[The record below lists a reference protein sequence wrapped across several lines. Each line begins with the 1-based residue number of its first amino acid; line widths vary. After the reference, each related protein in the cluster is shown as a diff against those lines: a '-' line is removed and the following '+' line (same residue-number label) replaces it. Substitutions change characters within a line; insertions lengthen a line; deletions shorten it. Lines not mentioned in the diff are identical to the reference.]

1 MYEKILR
8 DISNEYEKKRDRKE
22 RELEYRK
29 REVYEKIPVIEKIE
43 EEIFKTGL
51 SMTRNL
57 LQNPDNYEEI
67 ARSAKEKMANL
78 RMEKAIL
85 LTEANIDPEYLNMKY
100 DCEVC
105 KDKGYLENGERCH
118 CLRQKLVSRSYQ
130 MSNIEEVIKLEN
142 FSSFDI
148 NLFSDEK
155 IMGEDLSPRENML
168 DITGVVQNF
177 INTFE
182 ERNSVNLLFYGE
194 TGLGKTFLSNC
205 IAKELLDKGK
215 IVVYQTAFTILDIV
229 EKHRFQRGDLKLNEY
244 QYNLL
249 FEADLLIIDDL
260 GTEVG
265 NTFTNAE
272 IFNIVNTRI
281 LSNKKTIISTN
292 LGLKEISEIYTERV
306 FSRVFQKFIPLK
318 FYGSDLRWQ

>member
-1 MYEKILR
+1 MYDRVLR
-8 DISNEYEKKRDRKE
+8 DISLEYEKKRDRKT

-51 SMTRNL
+51 EMTRNL
-57 LQNPDNYEEI
+57 LRNPENYQDI
-67 ARSAKEKMANL
+67 AIKSKEKMEQL

-85 LTEANIDPEYLNMKY
+85 LTEANIDPKTLEMDYECLI
-100 DCEVC
+100 C
-105 KDKGYLENGERCH
+105 KDKGYLESGERCN
-118 CLRQKLVSRSYQ
+118 CLKQKLVSKTYE
-130 MSNIEEVIKLEN
+130 MSNIEQVLKREN
-142 FSSFDI
+142 FNSFDI
-148 NLFSDEK
+148 NIFPDDK
-155 IMGEDLSPRENML
+155 IQGEELSPRENIL

-177 INTFE
+177 INTFDE
-182 ERNSVNLLFYGE
+182 KNGANLLFYGE

-205 IAKELLDKGK
+205 IAKELLDSGK

-229 EKHRFQRGDLKLNEY
+229 ERHRFQRGDLKLNEY

-249 FEADLLIIDDL
+249 FEADLLVIDDL

-281 LSNKKTIISTN
+281 LGNKKTIISTN

-318 FYGSDLRWQ
+318 FYGKDLRWQ